1 MTTRSPI
8 FPRPR
13 LASAAGCLALGLSA
27 LGLLAVAGPA
37 GFGQQPPRRVKVTIQ
52 DATPVV
58 QEIALPIEPQ
68 IRAQPSFPGAMS
80 YGLNVDGKRL
90 TFSSGS
96 ARTMV
101 RVDGNIF
108 FPNAQQRPLG
118 PGPRGKPRHGVT
130 STYVQ
135 NNVHITQV
143 LEIVPGKPSVKPKPG
158 QKRQM
163 DTLLIRYLI
172 ENKDTR
178 SHDVGVRVRIDTYC
192 WTNDGCLF
200 ASPEK
205 HPGKIL
211 NGVTLKGKDLP
222 DYLQILQNNNLQNPG
237 WVAHFTCK
245 VGRYDPPSRVVCTS
259 HGAGENGW
267 EVQVIPAQGDSD
279 AAFYWDPVKI
289 PAGGKRELAFAHGQ
303 GIATSPENEGRVNL
317 DLGGSFEP
325 GKAFTATAYV
335 HDPVEGQSLALE
347 VPPGMELV
355 RGKEIQPVPAPNE
368 SNSSIVQWR
377 ARVLRPG
384 TFALRLRSSN
394 GVTYTKNITVALA
407 GAP

>member
-1 MTTRSPI
+1 MPSRSPI
-8 FPRPR
+8 PPRRTPR
-13 LASAAGCLALGLSA
+13 AVGCLAFAGLA
-27 LGLLAVAGPA
+27 LGLLAAAGPE
-37 GFGQQPPRRVKVTIQ
+37 GRGQQPPRRVKVKIQ
-52 DATPVV
+52 DANPVI
-58 QEIALPIEPQ
+58 QEVALPIEPQ
-68 IRAQPSFPGAMS
+68 IRAQPAFVGSMA

-90 TFSSGS
+90 TFSQGS
-96 ARTMV
+96 ARTTL
-101 RVDGNIF
+101 RIDGQILH
-108 FPNAQQRPLG
+108 PGVQQRPLG
-118 PGPRGKPRHGVT
+118 PGPRGKPRQGVT
-130 STYVQ
+130 STFVQ

-143 LEIVPGKPSVKPKPG
+143 MEIVPGKPSAKPKPG

-172 ENKDTR
+172 ENKDNR
-178 SHDVGVRVRIDTYC
+178 PHDVGVRVRIDTFC

-211 NGVTLKGKDLP
+211 NGVELKGKDVP
-222 DYLQILQNNNLQNPG
+222 DYLQILQNNDLKNPG
-237 WVAHFTCK
+237 WVAHFTFK
-245 VGRYDPPSRVVCTS
+245 IGRFDPPSRVICTS

-267 EVQVIPAQGDSD
+267 DVNVIQAMGDSD
-279 AAFYWDPVKI
+279 AAFFWDPVKI

-325 GKAFTATAYV
+325 GKAFTVTAYV
-335 HDPVEGQSLALE
+335 HDPVESQSLALNL
-347 VPPGMELV
+347 PPGMELV
-355 RGKEIQPVPAPNE
+355 RGKEIEPVPPPNE

-384 TFALRLRSSN
+384 TFPLRVRSSN
-394 GVTYTKNITVALA
+394 GVTYTKNITVSLA
-407 GAP
+407 DAP